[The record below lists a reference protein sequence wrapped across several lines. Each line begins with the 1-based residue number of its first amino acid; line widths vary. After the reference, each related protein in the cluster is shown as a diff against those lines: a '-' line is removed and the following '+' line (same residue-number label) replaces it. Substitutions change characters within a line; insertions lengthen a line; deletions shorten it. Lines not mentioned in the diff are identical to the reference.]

1 MAPQAAI
8 QAADISDAARR
19 SLLLLL
25 EGIRGKKNIVFEKAL
40 SGPLNLLLKF
50 STLQEYGVD
59 KPFFLETG
67 NVDSTQRNVV
77 FIARGDRAKTVL
89 AIAEQ
94 IKKLRHNGIVEHE
107 FSVFWVPR
115 RTLVSDQVLEEAG
128 VLGEVSVAEWPLNFV
143 PLSDDLLSLELE
155 DSISDLYV
163 RKDPTPTYL
172 AARALMQ
179 LQQQHGLFPRI
190 VGKGD
195 NARRLADLLV
205 RMRTE
210 VVAGSGSTT
219 ESPLGLTPSN
229 VLESLIIID
238 REVDFPT
245 ALMTQLT
252 YEGLLDEEFHIQSNQ
267 IEVDSSVVGA
277 AGAGTSQGG
286 ASSSA
291 APLRRKIPLEPS
303 DTLYSTL
310 RDTNFATVGPLLNK
324 VARRLQSSYENRNIQ
339 QKSTAELRDF
349 VSKLPGFQQEQAS
362 LKLHTNLAEE
372 IIKQTRSDIFSRILE
387 VQQNLAAGADPSSQH
402 DNIEELMSR
411 GVKIET
417 ILRLL
422 CLESCLHGGIRPRDL
437 ENFKRAVLHG
447 YGHQHLLTL
456 TSLEKAGL
464 LVPRSGGLG
473 VGANLGGVGVGV
485 GVGGGSAASRANAV
499 TNYNSVRRSLSLIV
513 DEVNE
518 AEPDDV
524 AYVFSGYAPL
534 SVRLVQCVLQKDY
547 INALASARPAPGAN
561 AAQAAQQQ
569 QQQQQ
574 QQMSGSALANAQGW
588 RPFED
593 TLRYIRGATVDEV
606 QAGEE
611 KAVRARQLL
620 NGHHHGSNG
629 ISAPGEGKT
638 VVVFFLGGV
647 TRAEA
652 SALRFVAKSLAEEGR
667 GRRLIVATT
676 SVINGDKVVGSAVEK
691 GSLGA
696 HV

>member
-1 MAPQAAI
+1 
-8 QAADISDAARR
+8 
-19 SLLLLL
+19 
-25 EGIRGKKNIVFEKAL
+25 
-40 SGPLNLLLKF
+40 
-50 STLQEYGVD
+50 
-59 KPFFLETG
+59 
-67 NVDSTQRNVV
+67 
-77 FIARGDRAKTVL
+77 
-89 AIAEQ
+89 
-94 IKKLRHNGIVEHE
+94 
-107 FSVFWVPR
+107 
-115 RTLVSDQVLEEAG
+115 
-128 VLGEVSVAEWPLNFV
+128 
-143 PLSDDLLSLELE
+143 
-155 DSISDLYV
+155 
-163 RKDPTPTYL
+163 
-172 AARALMQ
+172 
-179 LQQQHGLFPRI
+179 
-190 VGKGD
+190 
-195 NARRLADLLV
+195 
-205 RMRTE
+205 MRTE
-210 VVAGSGSTT
+210 VVAGSGSST

-229 VLESLIIID
+229 VLDSLIIID

-252 YEGLLDEEFHIQSNQ
+252 YEGLLDEEFQIQSNQ
-267 IEVDSSVVGA
+267 IEVDSSVAGT
-277 AGAGTSQGG
+277 AGAGTTQGG

-339 QKSTAELRDF
+339 QKTTSELREF
-349 VSKLPGFQQEQAS
+349 VTKLPGFQQEQAS

-372 IIKQTRSDIFSRILE
+372 IIKHTRSDIFSRVLE
-387 VQQNLAAGADPSSQH
+387 VQQNLAAGADPTTQH
-402 DNIEELMSR
+402 DNIDELISR
-411 GVKIET
+411 GVKVET

-422 CLESCLHGGIRPRDL
+422 CLESSLHGGIRPRDL

-473 VGANLGGVGVGV
+473 VGANLGGS
-485 GVGGGSAASRANAV
+485 GSRTNMV

-518 AEPDDV
+518 SEPDDI

-547 INALASARPAPGAN
+547 INSLASARPNAPQG
-561 AAQAAQQQ
+561 QQQ
-569 QQQQQ
+569 A
-574 QQMSGSALANAQGW
+574 SGALANAQGW

-593 TLRYIRGATVDEV
+593 VLRYIRGATVDDV

-620 NGHHHGSNG
+620 NGHGT
-629 ISAPGEGKT
+629 AGEGKT

-652 SALRFVAKSLAEEGR
+652 SALRFVAKSLTEEGR
-667 GRRLIVATT
+667 GRRLVVAAT
-676 SVINGDKVVGSAVEK
+676 SVINGDKVVASAVEK
-691 GSLGA
+691 GTLGGSA
-696 HV
+696 

>member
-1 MAPQAAI
+1 M
-8 QAADISDAARR
+8 
-19 SLLLLL
+19 L
-25 EGIRGKKNIVFEKAL
+25 
-40 SGPLNLLLKF
+40 
-50 STLQEYGVD
+50 TC
-59 KPFFLETG
+59 
-67 NVDSTQRNVV
+67 
-77 FIARGDRAKTVL
+77 IAS
-89 AIAEQ
+89 AEQ
-94 IKKLRHNGIVEHE
+94 IKKLRHNGMVDHE

-128 VLGEVSVAEWPLNFV
+128 VLGEVNVAEWPLNFV

-163 RKDPTPTYL
+163 RKDPTPTFL

-179 LQQQHGLFPRI
+179 IQQQHGLFPRI

-195 NARRLADLLV
+195 NARRLADLLI

-229 VLESLIIID
+229 ALDSLIIID
-238 REVDFPT
+238 REIDFPT
-245 ALMTQLT
+245 ALLTQLT
-252 YEGLLDEEFHIQSNQ
+252 YEGLLDEEFQIQSNQ
-267 IEVDSSVVGA
+267 VEVDSSIVGT

-291 APLRRKIPLEPS
+291 APLKRKIALESS

-339 QKSTAELRDF
+339 QKTTSELREF

-372 IIKQTRSDIFSRILE
+372 IIKHTRSDIFSRVLE
-387 VQQNLAAGADPSSQH
+387 VQQNLAAGADPSTQH
-402 DNIEELMSR
+402 DNIDELISR

-417 ILRLL
+417 VLRLL
-422 CLESCLHGGIRPRDL
+422 CLESALHGGLRPRDL

-464 LVPRSGGLG
+464 LIPRSGGLG
-473 VGANLGGVGVGV
+473 VGANLGGG
-485 GVGGGSAASRANAV
+485 ARTNAV

-518 AEPDDV
+518 SEPDDI

-547 INALASARPAPGAN
+547 INSLASARPN
-561 AAQAAQQQ
+561 AAQGQQQ
-569 QQQQQ
+569 AA
-574 QQMSGSALANAQGW
+574 GTLANAQGW

-593 TLRYIRGATVDEV
+593 VLRYIRGATVDEV

-620 NGHHHGSNG
+620 NGSGAG
-629 ISAPGEGKT
+629 GEGKT

-652 SALRFVAKSLAEEGR
+652 SALRFVAKSLAEEGK
-667 GRRLIVATT
+667 GRRLVVATT
-676 SVINGDKVVGSAVEK
+676 SVITGDKLVGSSVEK
-691 GSLGA
+691 GTLGGSP
-696 HV
+696 

>member
-8 QAADISDAARR
+8 HAADIADAARR

-25 EGIRGKKNIVFEKAL
+25 EGIRGKKNLVFEKAL

-59 KPFFLETG
+59 KPFFLENG
-67 NVDSTQRNVV
+67 NVDSSQRNVV
-77 FIARGDRAKTVL
+77 FIARGDKAKTAL

-94 IKKLRHNGIVEHE
+94 IKKLRHNDMVEHE

-115 RTLVSDQVLEEAG
+115 RTLVSDQILEEAG

-155 DSISDLYV
+155 DSITDLYV
-163 RKDPTPTYL
+163 RKDPTPTFL

-195 NARRLADLLV
+195 NARRLADLLI

-219 ESPLGLTPSN
+219 DSPLGLTPSN
-229 VLESLIIID
+229 VLDSLIIID

-245 ALMTQLT
+245 ALLTQLT

-267 IEVDSSVVGA
+267 IEVDSSVVGT

-291 APLRRKIPLEPS
+291 APLRRKIALEPS
-303 DTLYSTL
+303 DTLYGTL
-310 RDTNFATVGPLLNK
+310 RDSNFATVGPLLNK

-349 VSKLPGFQQEQAS
+349 VQKLPGFQQEQAS

-372 IIKQTRSDIFSRILE
+372 IIKHTRSDIFSRILE

-402 DNIEELMSR
+402 DNIEELIAR

-422 CLESCLHGGIRPRDL
+422 CLESSLHGGIRPRDL

-473 VGANLGGVGVGV
+473 VGANLGGVGGV
-485 GVGGGSAASRANAV
+485 AARANAV

-518 AEPDDV
+518 SEPDDV

-547 INALASARPAPGAN
+547 INALASARPAAAGAN
-561 AAQAAQQQ
+561 AAQAANQQQ
-569 QQQQQ
+569 QHL
-574 QQMSGSALANAQGW
+574 SGALANAQGW

-620 NGHHHGSNG
+620 NGSGGN
-629 ISAPGEGKT
+629 AGEGKT

-652 SALRFVAKSLAEEGR
+652 SALRFVAKCLAEEGR
-667 GRRLIVATT
+667 GRRLVVATT
-676 SVINGDKVVGSAVEK
+676 SVITGDKVVGSAVEK
-691 GSLGA
+691 GSLGGPA
-696 HV
+696 

>member
-1 MAPQAAI
+1 
-8 QAADISDAARR
+8 
-19 SLLLLL
+19 
-25 EGIRGKKNIVFEKAL
+25 
-40 SGPLNLLLKF
+40 
-50 STLQEYGVD
+50 
-59 KPFFLETG
+59 
-67 NVDSTQRNVV
+67 
-77 FIARGDRAKTVL
+77 
-89 AIAEQ
+89 
-94 IKKLRHNGIVEHE
+94 
-107 FSVFWVPR
+107 
-115 RTLVSDQVLEEAG
+115 
-128 VLGEVSVAEWPLNFV
+128 
-143 PLSDDLLSLELE
+143 
-155 DSISDLYV
+155 
-163 RKDPTPTYL
+163 
-172 AARALMQ
+172 MQ

-210 VVAGSGSTT
+210 VVAGSGSTL

-229 VLESLIIID
+229 ALDNLIIID

-252 YEGLLDEEFHIQSNQ
+252 YEGLLDEEFDIQSNQ
-267 IEVDSSVVGA
+267 IEVDSSVVGT
-277 AGAGTSQGG
+277 AGAGAAQGG

-291 APLRRKIPLEPS
+291 APLKRKILLESS
-303 DTLYSTL
+303 DTLYNTL

-339 QKSTAELRDF
+339 QKTTSELREF

-387 VQQNLAAGADPSSQH
+387 VQQNLAAGADPTTQH
-402 DNIEELMSR
+402 DNIEELIAR
-411 GVKIET
+411 GVKLST
-417 ILRLL
+417 VLRLL
-422 CLESCLHGGIRPRDL
+422 CLESCLHNGLRPRDL
-437 ENFKRAVLHG
+437 ENFKRAVLQG

-456 TSLEKAGL
+456 TALEKAGL
-464 LVPRSGGLG
+464 LTPRSGGLG
-473 VGANLGGVGVGV
+473 VASNLSGANL
-485 GVGGGSAASRANAV
+485 VGGGGGGAAAAAASARANAS
-499 TNYNSVRRSLSLIV
+499 TNYNSVRRSLALII

-547 INALASARPAPGAN
+547 IQSLSTSSARQSSNAP
-561 AAQAAQQQ
+561 AQQQ
-569 QQQQQ
+569 TAAA
-574 QQMSGSALANAQGW
+574 ALTNAQGW

-593 TLRYIRGATVDEV
+593 ILRYIRGATVDEV

-620 NGHHHGSNG
+620 NGSGG
-629 ISAPGEGKT
+629 GGGEGKT

-647 TRAEA
+647 TRAEV

-667 GRRLIVATT
+667 GRRLVVATT
-676 SVINGDKVVGSAVEK
+676 SVIKGDRVVGSAIEK
-691 GSLGA
+691 GSLGGGGA
-696 HV
+696 

>member
-8 QAADISDAARR
+8 NAADISDAARR

-25 EGIRGKKNIVFEKAL
+25 EGIRGKKNLVFEKAL

-59 KPFFLETG
+59 KPFFLENG
-67 NVDSTQRNVV
+67 NVDSSQRNVV
-77 FIARGDRAKTVL
+77 FIARGDKAKTAL

-94 IKKLRHNGIVEHE
+94 IKKLRHNGIVDHE

-128 VLGEVSVAEWPLNFV
+128 VLGEVNVAEWPLNFV
-143 PLSDDLLSLELE
+143 PLSNDLLSLELE
-155 DSISDLYV
+155 DSMTDLYV
-163 RKDPTPTYL
+163 RKDPTPTFL

-190 VGKGD
+190 IGKGD
-195 NARRLADLLV
+195 NARRLAELLL

-229 VLESLIIID
+229 LLDSLIIID

-252 YEGLLDEEFHIQSNQ
+252 YEGLLDEEFNIQSNQ
-267 IEVDSSVVGA
+267 IEVDSSVVGTA
-277 AGAGTSQGG
+277 VAGTTQGGG

-291 APLRRKIPLEPS
+291 APLKRKIPLEPS

-339 QKSTAELRDF
+339 QKTTSELREF
-349 VSKLPGFQQEQAS
+349 VTKLPGFQQEQAS

-372 IIKQTRSDIFSRILE
+372 IIKHTRSDIFSRVLE

-402 DNIEELMSR
+402 DNIDELISR
-411 GVKIET
+411 GVKVET
-417 ILRLL
+417 VLRLL
-422 CLESCLHGGIRPRDL
+422 CLESSLHGGLRPRDL
-437 ENFKRAVLHG
+437 ETFKRAVLQA
-447 YGHQHLLTL
+447 YGHQHILTL

-464 LVPRSGGLG
+464 LIPRSGGLG
-473 VGANLGGVGVGV
+473 VGANLGGSGART
-485 GVGGGSAASRANAV
+485 SAV
-499 TNYNSVRRSLSLIV
+499 TNYNQVRRSLSLIV

-518 AEPDDV
+518 AEPDDI

-547 INALASARPAPGAN
+547 INSLASARPANN
-561 AAQAAQQQ
+561 AQGQQQ
-569 QQQQQ
+569 A
-574 QQMSGSALANAQGW
+574 SGALANAQGW

-593 TLRYIRGATVDEV
+593 VLRYIRGATVDEV

-620 NGHHHGSNG
+620 NGSGG
-629 ISAPGEGKT
+629 GGEGKT

-676 SVINGDKVVGSAVEK
+676 SVIKGDKVVGSAIEK
-691 GSLGA
+691 GTLGGTP
-696 HV
+696 

>member
-1 MAPQAAI
+1 MAPQPAI
-8 QAADISDAARR
+8 NAADISDAARR

-59 KPFFLETG
+59 KPFFLENG
-67 NVDSTQRNVV
+67 NVDSSQRNVV
-77 FIARGDRAKTVL
+77 FIARGDKTKTVL

-94 IKKLRHNGIVEHE
+94 IKKLRHNGLIDHE

-128 VLGEVSVAEWPLNFV
+128 VLGEVNVAEWPLNFV

-155 DSISDLYV
+155 DSITDLYV
-163 RKDPTPTYL
+163 RKDPTPTFL

-179 LQQQHGLFPRI
+179 VQQQHGLFPRI

-195 NARRLADLLV
+195 NARRLADLLI

-210 VVAGSGSTT
+210 VVAGSGSST

-229 VLESLIIID
+229 VLDSLIIID

-252 YEGLLDEEFHIQSNQ
+252 YEGLLDEEFQIQSNQ
-267 IEVDSSVVGA
+267 IEVDSSVVGT
-277 AGAGTSQGG
+277 AGAGTTQGG

-339 QKSTAELRDF
+339 QKTTSELREF
-349 VSKLPGFQQEQAS
+349 VTKLPGFQQEQAS

-372 IIKQTRSDIFSRILE
+372 IIKHTRSDIFSRVLE
-387 VQQNLAAGADPSSQH
+387 VQQNLAAGADPTTQH
-402 DNIEELMSR
+402 DNIDELISR
-411 GVKIET
+411 GVKVET

-422 CLESCLHGGIRPRDL
+422 CLESSLHGGIRPRDL

-473 VGANLGGVGVGV
+473 VGANLGGS
-485 GVGGGSAASRANAV
+485 GSRTNMV

-518 AEPDDV
+518 SEPDDI

-547 INALASARPAPGAN
+547 INSLASARPNAPQG
-561 AAQAAQQQ
+561 QQQ
-569 QQQQQ
+569 A
-574 QQMSGSALANAQGW
+574 SGALANAQGW

-593 TLRYIRGATVDEV
+593 VLRYIRGATVDDV

-620 NGHHHGSNG
+620 NGHGT
-629 ISAPGEGKT
+629 AGEGKT

-652 SALRFVAKSLAEEGR
+652 SALRFVAKSLTEEGR
-667 GRRLIVATT
+667 GRRLVVATT
-676 SVINGDKVVGSAVEK
+676 SVINGDKVVASAVEK
-691 GSLGA
+691 GTLGGSA
-696 HV
+696 

>member
-8 QAADISDAARR
+8 NAADIADAARR

-25 EGIRGKKNIVFEKAL
+25 EGIRGKKNLVFEKAL

-59 KPFFLETG
+59 KPFFLENG
-67 NVDSTQRNVV
+67 NVDSSQRNVV
-77 FIARGDRAKTVL
+77 FIARGDKTKTVL

-94 IKKLRHNGIVEHE
+94 IKKLRHNGMVDHE

-128 VLGEVSVAEWPLNFV
+128 VLGEVNVAEWPLNFV

-163 RKDPTPTYL
+163 RKDPTPTFL

-179 LQQQHGLFPRI
+179 IQQQHGLFPRI

-195 NARRLADLLV
+195 NARRLADLLI

-229 VLESLIIID
+229 ALDSLIIID
-238 REVDFPT
+238 REIDFPT
-245 ALMTQLT
+245 ALLTQLT
-252 YEGLLDEEFHIQSNQ
+252 YEGLLDEEFQIQSNQ
-267 IEVDSSVVGA
+267 VEVDSSIVGT

-291 APLRRKIPLEPS
+291 APLKRKIALESS

-339 QKSTAELRDF
+339 QKTTSELREF

-372 IIKQTRSDIFSRILE
+372 IIKHTRSDIFSRVLE
-387 VQQNLAAGADPSSQH
+387 VQQNLAAGADPSTQH
-402 DNIEELMSR
+402 DNIDELISR

-417 ILRLL
+417 VLRLL
-422 CLESCLHGGIRPRDL
+422 CLESALHGGLRPRDL

-464 LVPRSGGLG
+464 LIPRSGGLG
-473 VGANLGGVGVGV
+473 VGANLGGG
-485 GVGGGSAASRANAV
+485 ARTNAV

-518 AEPDDV
+518 SEPDDI

-547 INALASARPAPGAN
+547 INSLASARPN
-561 AAQAAQQQ
+561 AAQGQQQ
-569 QQQQQ
+569 AA
-574 QQMSGSALANAQGW
+574 GTLANAQGW

-593 TLRYIRGATVDEV
+593 VLRYIRGATVDEV

-620 NGHHHGSNG
+620 NGSGAG
-629 ISAPGEGKT
+629 GEGKT

-652 SALRFVAKSLAEEGR
+652 SALRFVAKSLAEEGK
-667 GRRLIVATT
+667 GRRLVVATT
-676 SVINGDKVVGSAVEK
+676 SVITGDKLVGSSVEK
-691 GSLGA
+691 GTLGGSP
-696 HV
+696 

>member
-1 MAPQAAI
+1 
-8 QAADISDAARR
+8 
-19 SLLLLL
+19 
-25 EGIRGKKNIVFEKAL
+25 
-40 SGPLNLLLKF
+40 
-50 STLQEYGVD
+50 
-59 KPFFLETG
+59 
-67 NVDSTQRNVV
+67 
-77 FIARGDRAKTVL
+77 
-89 AIAEQ
+89 
-94 IKKLRHNGIVEHE
+94 
-107 FSVFWVPR
+107 
-115 RTLVSDQVLEEAG
+115 
-128 VLGEVSVAEWPLNFV
+128 
-143 PLSDDLLSLELE
+143 
-155 DSISDLYV
+155 
-163 RKDPTPTYL
+163 
-172 AARALMQ
+172 
-179 LQQQHGLFPRI
+179 
-190 VGKGD
+190 
-195 NARRLADLLV
+195 
-205 RMRTE
+205 MRTE
-210 VVAGSGSTT
+210 VVAGSGSST

-229 VLESLIIID
+229 VLDSLIIID

-252 YEGLLDEEFHIQSNQ
+252 YEGLLDEEFQIQSNQ
-267 IEVDSSVVGA
+267 IEVDSSVVGT
-277 AGAGTSQGG
+277 AGAGTTQGG

-339 QKSTAELRDF
+339 QKTTSELREF
-349 VSKLPGFQQEQAS
+349 VTKLPGFQQEQAS

-372 IIKQTRSDIFSRILE
+372 IIKHTRSDIFSRVLE
-387 VQQNLAAGADPSSQH
+387 VQQNLAAGADPTTQH
-402 DNIEELMSR
+402 DNIDELISR
-411 GVKIET
+411 GVKVET

-422 CLESCLHGGIRPRDL
+422 CLESSLHGGIRPRDL

-464 LVPRSGGLG
+464 LVPRSGGLS
-473 VGANLGGVGVGV
+473 VGANLGGS
-485 GVGGGSAASRANAV
+485 GSRTNMV

-518 AEPDDV
+518 SEPDDI

-547 INALASARPAPGAN
+547 INSLASARPNAPQG
-561 AAQAAQQQ
+561 QQQ
-569 QQQQQ
+569 A
-574 QQMSGSALANAQGW
+574 SGALANAQGW

-593 TLRYIRGATVDEV
+593 VLRYIRGATVDDV

-620 NGHHHGSNG
+620 NGHGT
-629 ISAPGEGKT
+629 AGEGKT

-652 SALRFVAKSLAEEGR
+652 SALRFVAKSLTEEGR
-667 GRRLIVATT
+667 GRRLVVAAT
-676 SVINGDKVVGSAVEK
+676 SVINGDKVVASAVEK
-691 GSLGA
+691 GTLGGSA
-696 HV
+696 